1 MSGSNPRKRSAPGS
15 APNIL
20 PVSAAPP
27 PPFSPSPQDQ
37 LLRWQNNMDPA
48 AFNDVARNANAF
60 MMGATPASYLQQAQ
74 QLLPQ
79 QTVAQAP
86 SSQPPP
92 PSQQTSTAIA
102 RRPPNRALIPSAPR
116 PTYDATADAWA
127 GFGDDGSGNANGGL
141 PGESESIDVLEER
154 AQRVKKE
161 AQAKRKPIPPFV
173 QKLSSFLEEQKNT
186 DLIRWSESGD
196 SFIVLD
202 EDEFAKTLI
211 PELFKHNNY
220 ASFVR
225 QLNMYGFH
233 KRVGLSDNSMKAS
246 ERKNKSPS
254 EYSNPYFKR
263 GHPNLLWLINKPK
276 SGSKSKKGKKD
287 DGDGDSE
294 EDIMGGL
301 DEPQIHAHGLQ
312 SMGSQPGRAG
322 AGAGYGTPAGE
333 LGPLQRKD
341 IQLIKDDL
349 STLQARQAQIS
360 KVMQRLVSDNAQL
373 QSQARM
379 FQTMHERHENS
390 INAILNF
397 LANVFR
403 KSLEEQGGVQSV
415 TELLAS
421 ILPNGQMP
429 QGSVVD
435 VSDDFDQQRNPV
447 ATNIP
452 MPTPHK
458 RQRLLP
464 PIPGQAPVA
473 AVSMPPT
480 ASMSAASSA
489 STSASSGRASSMQ
502 PSTTAPTPNIH
513 TEPMGSVTELF
524 DTPSDLGSSNYLQQ
538 ELQAN
543 PQEGMMKI
551 IHDTNANTPTSAA
564 GIDLPEVAAATPV
577 NLSSDQRNR
586 VLSIMS
592 GQNHGNG
599 AAMAGLGGVAGGVAS
614 PPPPPPTLADHY
626 GHALAGGGM
635 PTTTS
640 TMPVASSAGVDTSY
654 GGLSLGTSLPA
665 SAAATS
671 LSPILSQMPVVP
683 PPPSLQ
689 DISNT
694 QAEID
699 ALQRLQEE
707 QNAKITDLSQL
718 LGPLSPSGRIPGI
731 DEDGTVL
738 GSGGGGN
745 GGVSGGQSPGYFDL
759 GQYLDPTA
767 FGEDFNFATGD
778 LGSGGGGGG
787 GTTASTAAGTAA
799 GTTTGGGGAGHA
811 IVDDDDFNFGLG
823 TSMKHEAPLATESA
837 SPTGT
842 EEIPRTEMSNG
853 INHEVAKRRRVS

>member
-1 MSGSNPRKRSAPGS
+1 MS
-15 APNIL
+15 APNSRKRPAPGAAPIL
-20 PVSAAPP
+20 PVTSAQPAA
-27 PPFSPSPQDQ
+27 FNTSSQEQ
-37 LLRWQNNMDPA
+37 LLRWPSGMTDPSA
-48 AFNDVARNANAF
+48 YSDITRNANTF
-60 MMGATPASYLQQAQ
+60 MMSATPGQYMQQPQ

-79 QTVAQAP
+79 Q
-86 SSQPPP
+86 SSPQQ
-92 PSQQTSTAIA
+92 SQQQPQPISTAIA
-102 RRPPNRALIPSAPR
+102 RRPPNRALIASAPR
-116 PTYDATADAWA
+116 PTFDPAADAWA
-127 GFGDDGSGNANGGL
+127 AFGDDPTANSNGGL
-141 PGESESIDVLEER
+141 PSENESIEVLEER

-186 DLIRWSESGD
+186 ELIRWSESGD

-287 DGDGDSE
+287 DGDIDSD
-294 EDIMGGL
+294 EDIGI
-301 DEPQIHAHGLQ
+301 DEPLAHMPGLNNQQ
-312 SMGSQPGRAG
+312 SRPYGPGSS
-322 AGAGYGTPAGE
+322 E
-333 LGPLQRKD
+333 LGPLQKKD
-341 IQLIKDDL
+341 FQTIKDEL
-349 STLQARQAQIS
+349 STLQTRQAQIS
-360 KVMQRLVSDNAQL
+360 KVMQRLVADNAQL
-373 QSQARM
+373 QSQARI

-435 VSDDFDQQRNPV
+435 VSDDFDTQRTPV
-447 ATNIP
+447 STTMN
-452 MPTPHK
+452 TPPK

-464 PIPGQAPVA
+464 PIPRQ
-473 AVSMPPT
+473 
-480 ASMSAASSA
+480 A
-489 STSASSGRASSMQ
+489 STSSSPSPGRTGAAMSPAHQASSS
-502 PSTTAPTPNIH
+502 TPNSAHSGIRVG
-513 TEPMGSVTELF
+513 PMGSVTELL
-524 DTPSDLGSSNYLQQ
+524 DTQNDLGSSNYLQQ
-538 ELQAN
+538 ELQTN
-543 PQEGMMKI
+543 PQEGMLKI
-551 IHDTNANTPTSAA
+551 IHDTNANTPTSTS
-564 GIDLPEVAAATPV
+564 GIDLPEVAATTPV

-592 GQNHGNG
+592 GQNHGQSNG
-599 AAMAGLGGVAGGVAS
+599 TSMTGMSTTAPPLTSPGTAS
-614 PPPPPPTLADHY
+614 LSDQFSLPTN
-626 GHALAGGGM
+626 LAGSRASGMPILEPITMPQMNPSMGNSFGGM
-635 PTTTS
+635 SVMPDAYGNAS
-640 TMPVASSAGVDTSY
+640 TEGVGSGNSGNSTAGPSSS
-654 GGLSLGTSLPA
+654 
-665 SAAATS
+665 AATS
-671 LSPILSQMPVVP
+671 ISPILSQIPSIP
-683 PPPSLQ
+683 APPSLH

-694 QAEID
+694 QAEIE
-699 ALQRLQEE
+699 ALQKLQDE

-718 LGPLSPSGRIPGI
+718 LGPLSPSGRVPGI
-731 DEDGTVL
+731 EESEGA
-738 GSGGGGN
+738 GGGGL
-745 GGVSGGQSPGYFDL
+745 GGGQSPGYFDL

-778 LGSGGGGGG
+778 LGGGVGNMTSNSMGV
-787 GTTASTAAGTAA
+787 TVPLST
-799 GTTTGGGGAGHA
+799 
-811 IVDDDDFNFGLG
+811 DDDFNFGFDDAVG
-823 TSMKHEAPLATESA
+823 KVENESP
-837 SPTGT
+837 SPAGT
-842 EEIPRTEMSNG
+842 EEIPRADLTTGSN
-853 INHEVAKRRRVS
+853 NESVKRRRVS